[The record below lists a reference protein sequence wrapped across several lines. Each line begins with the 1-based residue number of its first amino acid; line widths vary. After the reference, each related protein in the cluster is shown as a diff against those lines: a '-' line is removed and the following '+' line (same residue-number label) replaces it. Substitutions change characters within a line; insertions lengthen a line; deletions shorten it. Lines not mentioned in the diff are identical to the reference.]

1 MNKEFIWGVAT
12 AAYQIE
18 GAYNEDGKGE
28 SIWDAFSHTPG
39 KIAHGETGDIACD
52 HYHRYKDDVRLMAE
66 LGVKSYRFSVA
77 WTRILPEGIG
87 KINEKGVAFYDDLIN
102 ELLRYGI
109 EPCLTLY
116 HWDFPQKLFE
126 KGYWLNDESPEWF
139 AEYAKII
146 GERFGGKVKYFI
158 TINEPQCIMGGLN
171 GSGHAPSLKLSLKD
185 RFHAA
190 HNILKAHGAA
200 VRALRKTAPHA
211 KIGYAPC
218 AWVIVPKDDSEKE
231 IEIARKGYFNVWEH
245 DPFAGPTF
253 FTDPIILGDY
263 PKELYEKFGNI
274 LPKITK
280 EDLKLISEPI
290 DFLGQ
295 NIYSGAYAAEKE
307 NGEIE
312 WQNIEKQGAPRNSL
326 GWNIVPQ
333 SLYWGAKFL
342 YERYK
347 KPLIITENGYPNA
360 DVICL
365 DGKIHDAERID
376 YVERHLLNLKRAIS
390 EGVPVLGYYYWSFMD
405 NMEWDGG
412 YDPRFGLVF
421 VDYKT
426 LKRIPKDS
434 FYWYKNLIQNGGI

>member
-146 GERFGGKVKYFI
+146 GERFGVV
-158 TINEPQCIMGGLN
+158 EP
-171 GSGHAPSLKLSLKD
+171 
-185 RFHAA
+185 
-190 HNILKAHGAA
+190 
-200 VRALRKTAPHA
+200 
-211 KIGYAPC
+211 
-218 AWVIVPKDDSEKE
+218 
-231 IEIARKGYFNVWEH
+231 
-245 DPFAGPTF
+245 
-253 FTDPIILGDY
+253 
-263 PKELYEKFGNI
+263 
-274 LPKITK
+274 
-280 EDLKLISEPI
+280 
-290 DFLGQ
+290 
-295 NIYSGAYAAEKE
+295 
-307 NGEIE
+307 
-312 WQNIEKQGAPRNSL
+312 
-326 GWNIVPQ
+326 
-333 SLYWGAKFL
+333 
-342 YERYK
+342 
-347 KPLIITENGYPNA
+347 
-360 DVICL
+360 
-365 DGKIHDAERID
+365 
-376 YVERHLLNLKRAIS
+376 
-390 EGVPVLGYYYWSFMD
+390 
-405 NMEWDGG
+405 
-412 YDPRFGLVF
+412 
-421 VDYKT
+421 
-426 LKRIPKDS
+426 
-434 FYWYKNLIQNGGI
+434 